1 MLKSILVFTLL
12 SLNIKSFAF
21 QNVDSLTYTLQKN
34 KINDMLNER
43 SLKFGEYDQSLSNKT
58 GIFGLKTK
66 KDMQKSIDILTDI
79 ILTDNS
85 ILKETK
91 TLLDYQTYQ
100 KEQVSNQGKEFENR
114 NLDFMNTI
122 NKLQTQNEK
131 LELEISEF
139 KKGKKFY
146 QLVTYALGLSLIGIA
161 LFVFRKIS
169 LK

>member
-1 MLKSILVFTLL
+1 MLKSILIFALL
-12 SLNIKSFAF
+12 SLTIQSFAI
-21 QNVDSLTYTLQKN
+21 QNVDSLAYNLQKN
-34 KINDMLNER
+34 KINNMLNER
-43 SLKFGEYDQSLSNKT
+43 SLKFGEYEQSLSNRT

-100 KEQVSNQGKEFENR
+100 KEQVTNQGKDFENR
-114 NLDFMNTI
+114 NLNFIETI

-131 LELEISEF
+131 LETEINEL

-146 QLVTYALGLSLIGIA
+146 QLVAYALGLSLIAIA

>member
-1 MLKSILVFTLL
+1 MRKLLIFILIPLTLP
-12 SLNIKSFAF
+12 SFAY

-34 KINDMLNER
+34 KINQMLEQR
-43 SLKFGEYDQSLSNKT
+43 SAKFGEYDQSLSTKT

-66 KDMQKSIDILTDI
+66 KDMQKSINILTDI

-122 NKLQTQNEK
+122 NKLQTQNVK
-131 LELEISEF
+131 LEVEMSEF

-146 QLVTYALGLSLIGIA
+146 QLVSYALGLSLIGIA